1 MTFRPLAAALVAA
14 LGLVL
19 PLAVTSGSARAET
32 SSEPPTEV
40 SVVVA
45 LTVPATPSGILDSE
59 TLEDYTG
66 EFGLLTRELDA
77 VIDRPVT
84 IGIDPMIIAS
94 IRLLGSSA
102 PESAV
107 QWLDRLS
114 RASNDTFPLSWAD
127 ADVTASI
134 QAGSPTVLAPLS
146 LDFAIDSSRFGDAP
160 EQPTS
165 TPTPGSEPTTDPV
178 DPGSPP
184 PLPTTE
190 SLLEWDY
197 TLPALAWP
205 RMGTVVAA
213 DLPVLAASFD
223 GVILSSANLAAKP
236 EGALA
241 TADDLELVV
250 DDATLS
256 GLLTAAVQTTTV
268 DDWETAVA
276 ALDAALTTAAG
287 SSTSIV
293 LTLDRA
299 ISLADDDLAP
309 TLDRILD
316 NPSIAPVGL
325 SVFEGDDAPA
335 ATLVESPQDADRVAT
350 VTRLLADE
358 QAEAAFLQIAA
369 DPGLLTAQR
378 RIALLAVLSSS
389 IADDDVAWPAAALA
403 FEERSASIRSA
414 VQIVRS
420 SAITLWADRGSLPVV
435 VENNLSQAVTV
446 YIRVRPSLPLL
457 RVEDDFLELTIEPNS
472 QRKAQIP
479 VQSISNGD
487 VDLQI
492 SLHKS
497 NDAAIGETTHVRTT
511 VQAGWETPVTIVAAV
526 LVGLVFIAG
535 IIRTILKRR
544 RLREET
550 E

>member
-14 LGLVL
+14 VGLVL
-19 PLAVTSGSARAET
+19 PLAVTSGAVQAET
-32 SSEPPTEV
+32 SSEPPTEM
-40 SVVVA
+40 SVIVA
-45 LTVPATPSGILDSE
+45 LTVPATSSGILDSE

-84 IGIDPMIIAS
+84 IGIDPMIVAS

-107 QWLDRLS
+107 QWLDRLAL
-114 RASNDTFPLSWAD
+114 ASNDTFPLSWAD
-127 ADVTASI
+127 ADVTAAL

-146 LDFAIDSSRFGDAP
+146 LDFAIDSSRFGDAA

-165 TPTPGSEPTTDPV
+165 TPTPGSDPTTDPV

-197 TLPALAWP
+197 TLPALVWP
-205 RMGTVVAA
+205 RMDTVVAT
-213 DLPVLAASFD
+213 DLPVLAASYD
-223 GVILSSANLAAKP
+223 GAIVSSSNLATKA

-241 TADDLELVV
+241 TAGDLEMVV
-250 DDATLS
+250 ADTTLS
-256 GLLTAAVQTTTV
+256 GLLSAAVETTTV
-268 DDWETAVA
+268 EDWETAIA
-276 ALDAALTTAAG
+276 ALDAAVTAAAG

-293 LTLDRA
+293 LTLDRGV
-299 ISLADDDLAP
+299 SLADSDLGP
-309 TLDRILD
+309 TLDRILG
-316 NPSIAPVGL
+316 NPSITPVGL
-325 SVFEGDDAPA
+325 SAFDGDEAPA
-335 ATLVESPQDADRVAT
+335 TTLVDLPQDAERVAT
-350 VTRLLADE
+350 VARLLADE
-358 QAEAAFLQIAA
+358 QAEATFLQIAA
-369 DPGLLTAQR
+369 DPALLTAQR
-378 RIALLAVLSSS
+378 RIALLSVLSSS
-389 IADDDVAWPAAALA
+389 IADDDVAWPASALA

-457 RVEDDFLELTIEPNS
+457 RVEDDFVELTIEPNS

-497 NDAAIGETTHVRTT
+497 NDAAIGDTTHVRTT

-535 IIRTILKRR
+535 IIRTVLKRR
-544 RLREET
+544 RLREEA